1 MAQNIISAELTA
13 EQLTAIQN
21 NLTDII
27 TNISWGEEELKTFSH
42 PQNKLL
48 SFSVSEQVSNLI
60 LEVKTKF
67 IFAIR

>member
-27 TNISWGEEELKTFSH
+27 TNALWGEEELKTFSH
-42 PQNKLL
+42 LQNKL
-48 SFSVSEQVSNLI
+48 
-60 LEVKTKF
+60 
-67 IFAIR
+67 R

>member
-27 TNISWGEEELKTFSH
+27 TNVLWGEEELKTFSH
-42 PQNKLL
+42 PQNKLRL
-48 SFSVSEQVSNLI
+48 SFFTSHFLTHFQLNL
-60 LEVKTKF
+60 
-67 IFAIR
+67 

>member
-27 TNISWGEEELKTFSH
+27 TNALWGEEELKTFSH
-42 PQNKLL
+42 PQNKLRY
-48 SFSVSEQVSNLI
+48 SVSISHFITHLQLNL
-60 LEVKTKF
+60 
-67 IFAIR
+67 